1 MSIFDRFAAKE
12 TAGEQKTG
20 SFFPAPSRRTI
31 PELDTAAAEAKEQ
44 YPDDGK
50 TVDGFVRVLTQSFKS
65 RRKKIQEAGQ
75 KPMKAEAHFFL
86 SEDRL
91 SAFACVF
98 PPENGGG
105 GISAEELLKEMLYEG
120 ISYGFLEEEIPQKLA
135 LGYFRIFPVA
145 RGKMPQL
152 GEDGKV
158 TELFRRRRQMC
169 LEVEDGDQVD
179 FGEDIPL
186 QPIRKGTVICL
197 IYPPRAGADGKDVTG
212 RVLPCPKTV
221 SAHIPQGRNVVLDKG
236 GRALSAGV
244 DGILYIENDLFC
256 IHEQKII
263 DGDLSAFQGTLQISG
278 NLYIG
283 GNVDGGVKISATG
296 DIVINGKIRQARVV
310 STGGNIRVQQGVY
323 GTREKTFL
331 SAAGQIQCPVVEG
344 TEVDAGTNLISELI
358 ANSAIRCGGTVYAM
372 GGRGMIVNSVIQAGG
387 SIQCIRIGNLSGG
400 SCQFSVGYPPN
411 VAESWEWATAELT
424 QAQATIKMLWD
435 SITNLRRKGSR
446 ISDGEQAVLDQLVE
460 QRELYR
466 NRVESLK
473 IELNT
478 SNQVLSKKSDGS
490 IQCEKLYPELEVRI
504 GKLTEK
510 ITTVEENCNIHVASN
525 SIHLT

>member
-1 MSIFDRFAAKE
+1 MSIFDRFATKE
-12 TAGEQKTG
+12 AGEQKTG
-20 SFFPAPSRRTI
+20 SFFPAPSRKTI
-31 PELDTAAAEAKEQ
+31 PELDMAAAEAKEQ

-50 TVDGFVRVLTQSFKS
+50 TVDGFVRTLTQSYRS
-65 RRKKIQEAGQ
+65 RRKKLQEAGQ

-86 SEDRL
+86 AADRL

-98 PPENGGG
+98 PPENGGE

-120 ISYGFLEEEIPQKLA
+120 ISYGFLEEEIQKKLS

-145 RGKMPQL
+145 RGKTAQP

-158 TELFRRRRQMC
+158 TELFLRHRQMR

-179 FGEDIPL
+179 FGKDIPL

-197 IYPPRAGADGKDVTG
+197 IYPPRAGTDGKDVTG
-212 RVLPCPKTV
+212 RTLPCPKTV
-221 SAHIPQGRNVVLDKG
+221 SAYIPQGRNVVLDKG

-244 DGILYIENDLFC
+244 DGILYIENDQFC

-263 DGDLSAFQGTLQISG
+263 DGDVSDFQGSLEISG

-283 GNVDGGVKISATG
+283 GNVDGGAKITASG
-296 DIVINGKIRQARVV
+296 DIVINGKLRQARVV
-310 STGGNIRVQQGVY
+310 STGGNIRVQQGIY
-323 GTREKTFL
+323 GTREKTYL
-331 SAAGQIQCPVVEG
+331 SAPGQIQCPVVEG
-344 TEVDAGTNLISELI
+344 TEIDAGTNLISELI
-358 ANSAIRCGGTVYAM
+358 ANSTVRCGGTVYAM
-372 GGRGMIVNSVIQAGG
+372 GGRGMIVNSVIRAGG

-400 SCQFSVGYPPN
+400 SCQFSVGYPPD
-411 VAESWEWATAELT
+411 VPESWERATAELA

-435 SITNLRRKGSR
+435 SITTLRRKGSR
-446 ISDGEQAVLDQLVE
+446 ISEGEKSVLDQLVE

-466 NRVESLK
+466 NRVETLK
-473 IELNT
+473 AELNAA
-478 SNQVLSKKSDGS
+478 SQVLGKKSEGT

-510 ITTVEENCNIHVASN
+510 ITTMEENCNIHVASN